1 MESVKF
7 RTISFRAGAYVY
19 VEEQIDS
26 SEFYI
31 VRQGTLIEEN
41 PLNTL
46 TGEEDLILKIGDFF
60 GVLDC
65 MSQRPRLSSVKVLED
80 SVLIVVK
87 FDQFESLITQMAPV
101 AMKIIRYF
109 SSRLRRYN
117 ATLSRLAIENLKEIE
132 HSTSNTLF
140 GLGELYQRQGSSIL
154 AGYAYSR
161 LIEMFPYD
169 YDVETAKQNLKIL
182 NFNPESIKPIQQGIQ
197 QTFEAGVPI
206 FLETEIG
213 NDFYII
219 LDGYVKITKYINNT
233 EVLLG
238 MLKEKDIVG
247 EMAILENTPRSASAI
262 TSTKVTVLRINRQN
276 FELYIKTH
284 PEIARRI
291 IQLLSD
297 RIWLIY
303 KRLANQLIVEPITKI
318 YDALRTL
325 VQKNRVVIQKGMS
338 YAFDITQE
346 DLVQF
351 VGLEESTGKKI
362 LEQVIQNDA
371 SLYVENNK
379 IMSKDVHSLR
389 SAMTLSGRG
398 RTRNS
403 NSSNNTKNTR

>member
-1 MESVKF
+1 MELVKF
-7 RTISFRAGAYVY
+7 RTLSFKSGAYVY
-19 VEEQIDS
+19 VEEQADS

-31 VRQGTLIEEN
+31 VRQGKLVEEN
-41 PLNTL
+41 TLNNL
-46 TGEEDLILKIGDFF
+46 TEEQDTILQAGDFF

-80 SVLIVVK
+80 CILIVVK

-101 AMKIIRYF
+101 ALKIIRYF

-117 ATLSRLAIENLKEIE
+117 GILSRLAVE
-132 HSTSNTLF
+132 HTKDPEYTSANVLF
-140 GLGELYQRQGSSIL
+140 SLGKFYEYQGQSLL

-161 LIEMFPYD
+161 FIESYPIEAESNN
-169 YDVETAKQNLKIL
+169 VNELLERL
-182 NFNPESIKPIQQGIQ
+182 NYNPEAVQPLQNGIQ
-197 QTFEAGVPI
+197 QTYEAGVPI
-206 FLETEIG
+206 FLESEIG

-219 LDGYVKITKYINNT
+219 LSGCVKITKYIDNT

-238 MLKEKDIVG
+238 ILKEKDIVG

-262 TSTKVTVLRINRQN
+262 TSTKVTALRINRQN

-303 KRLANQLIVEPITKI
+303 KRLTNQLISDPVIRF

-325 VQKNRVVIQKGMS
+325 VQKNRVSIQKGRP
-338 YAFDITQE
+338 YAFDMSPEELI
-346 DLVQF
+346 QF
-351 VGLEESTGKKI
+351 VGIDLETG
-362 LEQVIQNDA
+362 LQVFDQIIHTDP
-371 SLYVENNK
+371 SLYIEKNK
-379 IMSKDVHSLR
+379 IFSKDIHNLR
-389 SAMTLSGRG
+389 SVMTLSSRH
-398 RTRNS
+398 TRKTS
-403 NSSNNTKNTR
+403 RMKN